1 MATLIKVDGTKTE
14 VFPENKRKGF
24 TLAEVYNL
32 MNCRLVELVGPLDD
46 GRSMLVDEEGKLKAE
61 WMSRINSEA
70 THLFRT
76 RYGAHDVIVG
86 DALLVTDKEFQ

>member
-14 VFPENKRKGF
+14 VFPKNKRKGF
-24 TLAEVYNL
+24 TLAEVYSL
-32 MNCRLVELVGPLDD
+32 MSCSMVELVGPLDD
-46 GRSMLVDEEGKLKAE
+46 GRNMLVDEEGKLKAE
-61 WMSRINSEA
+61 WINRINSEA

-86 DALLVTDKEFQ
+86 DVLLVTNKEFQ

>member
-1 MATLIKVDGTKTE
+1 
-14 VFPENKRKGF
+14 
-24 TLAEVYNL
+24 

>member
-14 VFPENKRKGF
+14 VFPENKKRGF
-24 TLAEVYNL
+24 TLKEAYKL
-32 MNCRLVELVGPLDD
+32 MSCSMVELVGPLDD

>member
-14 VFPENKRKGF
+14 VFPKNKRKGF

-32 MNCRLVELVGPLDD
+32 MSCRLVELVGPLDD

-61 WMSRINSEA
+61 WMNRINSEA